1 MADSRRKGSGFL
13 KSTGIIL
20 NKKIAGKLALYVFL
34 LFYESVI
41 GLKKFATL
49 LPKSWLAEMR
59 RGDLADRE
67 QILKT
72 TDVF

>member
-1 MADSRRKGSGFL
+1 MKTAGWSIPNQA
-13 KSTGIIL
+13 GILDVFFTVIL
-20 NKKIAGKLALYVFL
+20 
-34 LFYESVI
+34 I

>member
-1 MADSRRKGSGFL
+1 MKTAGWSIPNQA
-13 KSTGIIL
+13 GILDVFFTVIL
-20 NKKIAGKLALYVFL
+20 IVWKKI
-34 LFYESVI
+34 E
-41 GLKKFATL
+41 TL

-72 TDVF
+72 TGTSFK